1 MEKIVRLLV
10 ISMKTLPSGGGGG
23 VDHPAKN
30 CQMGPRLQGESRLT
44 DKIEK
49 VIIVHVLIDQ
59 HSHSRVAPSLVQVFF
74 KC

>member
-10 ISMKTLPSGGGGG
+10 ISIKTLPSGGGG
-23 VDHPAKN
+23 VHHPAKN
-30 CQMGPRLQGESRLT
+30 CQMGPRLQGETRLT